1 MKFFKLGL
9 SVAIALVSFA
19 ALTTHSAHAAGA
31 DTVIIGYTDGAGSLD
46 NAHAYDK
53 HSWEILQNT
62 GEGLLKYKVASI
74 EVEPGL
80 ATDMPKISADGLTY
94 TFTLRDNLTFADGT
108 AITAQTFVDS
118 IKRVQTLKGQVE
130 GLVTQYISKVEAP
143 DAKTVVFTLTGP
155 LGFFNAL
162 VATPPYYP

>member
-46 NAHAYDK
+46 NADAYDN

-74 EVEPGL
+74 DVEPGL

-108 AITAQTFVDS
+108 PITAQTFVDT
-118 IKRVQTLKGQVE
+118 IKRVHTLTRQVAAFA
-130 GLVTQYISKVEAP
+130 TPHITNVEA
-143 DAKTVVFTLTGP
+143 
-155 LGFFNAL
+155 
-162 VATPPYYP
+162 